1 MPGRDDFNS
10 SMGRPGGFGG
20 SMANGGVGGGMGG
33 GNPGGG
39 YGGGMTQNTGL
50 RTGATMQGTSA
61 FGRPGGMAQGYGMN
75 PAQARQAAMQG
86 IMGRLMQGQPQP
98 TGAQPP
104 QTITPAMSGL
114 HPSMWMN
121 NPTQRPYDPAT
132 SPVGMMQP
140 HVMPNYPKP
149 PLSMNTPGAMVSNF
163 PSQQVLAP
171 GQPKYQDRVPS
182 GVGAGNWAGQASDP
196 RAISGQNWG
205 NPGAGSM
212 GLGSSGG
219 GRAGGG
225 GRGW

>member
-1 MPGRDDFNS
+1 MAMRDDFNS
-10 SMGRPGGFGG
+10 NMGRPGGFGN
-20 SMANGGVGGGMGG
+20 STANGGLGGGMGG

-39 YGGGMTQNTGL
+39 YGGGMTQNTGI

-61 FGRPGGMAQGYGMN
+61 YGRPGGMAQGYGMN

-86 IMGRLMQGQPQP
+86 IMGRLQGQAQP

-104 QTITPAMSGL
+104 Q
-114 HPSMWMN
+114 
-121 NPTQRPYDPAT
+121 
-132 SPVGMMQP
+132 SP
-140 HVMPNYPKP
+140 P
-149 PLSMNTPGAMVSNF
+149 PLPTSAWLKTYGNINSPIATGYAYSPGDMTGARPMQDY
-163 PSQQVLAP
+163 PRYQSQPQRLAP
-171 GQPKYQDRVPS
+171 GQPKIQDRLP
-182 GVGAGNWAGQASDP
+182 GNVGPGNWAGQASDP

>member
-1 MPGRDDFNS
+1 MPMRDDFNS
-10 SMGRPGGFGG
+10 NMGRPGGYGN
-20 SMANGGVGGGMGG
+20 STANGGLGGGMGG

-61 FGRPGGMAQGYGMN
+61 YGRPGGMAQGYGMN

-86 IMGRLMQGQPQP
+86 IMGRLQGRAQP

-121 NPTQRPYDPAT
+121 NPTQRPYNPAT

-140 HVMPNYPKP
+140 HVMPNYPQP

-163 PSQQVLAP
+163 PSQQGLPP
-171 GQPKYQDRVPS
+171 GQPKIQDRVPS
-182 GVGAGNWAGQASDP
+182 GVGPGNWAGQANGPHWSSNGSY
-196 RAISGQNWG
+196 SGYSGPQ
-205 NPGAGSM
+205 M
-212 GLGSSGG
+212 GGYISGG

>member
-1 MPGRDDFNS
+1 MPMRDDFNS
-10 SMGRPGGFGG
+10 GMGRPGGAGN
-20 SMANGGVGGGMGG
+20 SSANGGLGGGMGG

-39 YGGGMTQNTGL
+39 YGGGMTQNTGM

-61 FGRPGGMAQGYGMN
+61 YGRPGGMAQGYGMN

-86 IMGRLMQGQPQP
+86 IFGMLQGRAQP

-104 QTITPAMSGL
+104 QSIPPAMSGL
-114 HPSMWMN
+114 PPSMWMN

-132 SPVGMMQP
+132 SPAAYNPLASMM
-140 HVMPNYPKP
+140 
-149 PLSMNTPGAMVSNF
+149 
-163 PSQQVLAP
+163 
-171 GQPKYQDRVPS
+171 
-182 GVGAGNWAGQASDP
+182 P
-196 RAISGQNWG
+196 RAPTMQSYPQFQTAPLQGGPGTIKNSSRLPGDHPFASGQNWG

>member
-10 SMGRPGGFGG
+10 GMGRPGGFGG
-20 SMANGGVGGGMGG
+20 AMANGGLGGGMGG

-39 YGGGMTQNTGL
+39 YGGRMTQNTGM

-61 FGRPGGMAQGYGMN
+61 YGRPGGMAQGYGMN

-86 IMGRLMQGQPQP
+86 ILGQLMQGRPQP
-98 TGAQPP
+98 AGAPPP
-104 QTITPAMSGL
+104 QAIPPAMSGL
-114 HPSMWMN
+114 PPSMWMN

-132 SPVGMMQP
+132 SPAAY
-140 HVMPNYPKP
+140 N
-149 PLSMNTPGAMVSNF
+149 PL
-163 PSQQVLAP
+163 
-171 GQPKYQDRVPS
+171 
-182 GVGAGNWAGQASDP
+182 ASIMP
-196 RAISGQNWG
+196 RAPTMQDYPQFQTSPMPGGPGNIKNSSRLPGDHPFASGQNWG

>member
-1 MPGRDDFNS
+1 MPGRDDFGS
-10 SMGRPGGFGG
+10 RAGTPGGMGG
-20 SMANGGVGGGMGG
+20 SLGNGGVGGGMGG
-33 GNPGGG
+33 GMRGGG
-39 YGGGMTQNTGL
+39 AGYNGGIGSRMGVTTGNVM
-50 RTGATMQGTSA
+50 RGTSA
-61 FGRPGGMAQGYGMN
+61 YGRPGGMAQGYGMN

-86 IMGRLMQGQPQP
+86 IMGRLQGRAQP

-132 SPVGMMQP
+132 SPAAYNPLASMM
-140 HVMPNYPKP
+140 
-149 PLSMNTPGAMVSNF
+149 
-163 PSQQVLAP
+163 
-171 GQPKYQDRVPS
+171 
-182 GVGAGNWAGQASDP
+182 P
-196 RAISGQNWG
+196 RAPTMQDYPQFHNSPMPGGPGNIKNTSRLPGDHPFASGQNWG

>member
-1 MPGRDDFNS
+1 MPMRDDFNS
-10 SMGRPGGFGG
+10 NMGRPGGMGG
-20 SMANGGVGGGMGG
+20 SLGNGGVGGGMGG
-33 GNPGGG
+33 GMRGGG
-39 YGGGMTQNTGL
+39 AGYNGGIGSRMGVT
-50 RTGATMQGTSA
+50 TGATMQGTSA
-61 FGRPGGMAQGYGMN
+61 YGRPGGMAQGYGMN

-86 IMGRLMQGQPQP
+86 IMGRLQGRAQP

-132 SPVGMMQP
+132 SPAAYNPLASMM
-140 HVMPNYPKP
+140 
-149 PLSMNTPGAMVSNF
+149 
-163 PSQQVLAP
+163 
-171 GQPKYQDRVPS
+171 
-182 GVGAGNWAGQASDP
+182 P
-196 RAISGQNWG
+196 RAPTMQDYPQFQNSPMPGGPGNIKNTSRLPGDHPFASGQNWG

>member
-10 SMGRPGGFGG
+10 GMGRPGGFGNA
-20 SMANGGVGGGMGG
+20 MANGGLGGGMGG

-39 YGGGMTQNTGL
+39 YGGRMTQNTGM

-61 FGRPGGMAQGYGMN
+61 YGRPGGMAQGYGMN

-86 IMGRLMQGQPQP
+86 ILGQLMQGRPQP
-98 TGAQPP
+98 AGAPPP
-104 QTITPAMSGL
+104 QAIPPAMSGL
-114 HPSMWMN
+114 PPSMWMN

-132 SPVGMMQP
+132 SPAAY
-140 HVMPNYPKP
+140 N
-149 PLSMNTPGAMVSNF
+149 PL
-163 PSQQVLAP
+163 
-171 GQPKYQDRVPS
+171 
-182 GVGAGNWAGQASDP
+182 ASIMP
-196 RAISGQNWG
+196 RAPTMQDYPQFQNSPMPGGPGNIKNSSRLPGDHPFVSGQNWG

>member
-10 SMGRPGGFGG
+10 GMGRPGGFGG
-20 SMANGGVGGGMGG
+20 GMANGGLGGGMGG

-39 YGGGMTQNTGL
+39 YGGRMTQNTGM

-61 FGRPGGMAQGYGMN
+61 YGRPGGMAQGYGMN

-86 IMGRLMQGQPQP
+86 IMGKLMQGRPQP
-98 TGAQPP
+98 AGAPPP
-104 QTITPAMSGL
+104 QAMPPAMSGL
-114 HPSMWMN
+114 PPSMWMN

-132 SPVGMMQP
+132 SPAAY
-140 HVMPNYPKP
+140 N
-149 PLSMNTPGAMVSNF
+149 PL
-163 PSQQVLAP
+163 
-171 GQPKYQDRVPS
+171 
-182 GVGAGNWAGQASDP
+182 ASIMP
-196 RAISGQNWG
+196 RAPTMQDYPQFQNSPMPGGPGNIKNSSRLPGDHPFVSGQNWG